1 MKDYKR
7 EPNNKEMELK
17 RKNEENIELLLA
29 AAKAAPNADV
39 KNRWKSLAQQG
50 IVQPKQRSEAWFAAR
65 KGRLTGSRWSSFFFI
80 SDEAEFNL
88 FHDRIFGHLN
98 EDGVRVYA
106 PGEVFD
112 AASQKRMSYGVDFE
126 DNAGGDFLYR
136 FGNCEGLETPCLDV
150 PGYPWLASSPDGVI
164 KIYDASGNFERVAY
178 EIKCPSPK
186 LCKKTGK
193 SKFKPCNTPIYYYIM
208 QIHAEMAAT
217 GTKACI
223 FTVWNC
229 VNNKSWYVKFDQQ
242 FWDYIV
248 KLAEGFRDKAFSF
261 SEFLHIKS
269 FITSYAKVICKQATA
284 LHPRGG
290 FESKFLDKSFEF

>member
-1 MKDYKR
+1 
-7 EPNNKEMELK
+7 
-17 RKNEENIELLLA
+17 
-29 AAKAAPNADV
+29 
-39 KNRWKSLAQQG
+39 
-50 IVQPKQRSEAWFAAR
+50 
-65 KGRLTGSRWSSFFFI
+65 
-80 SDEAEFNL
+80 
-88 FHDRIFGHLN
+88 
-98 EDGVRVYA
+98 
-106 PGEVFD
+106 
-112 AASQKRMSYGVDFE
+112 
-126 DNAGGDFLYR
+126 
-136 FGNCEGLETPCLDV
+136 
-150 PGYPWLASSPDGVI
+150 
-164 KIYDASGNFERVAY
+164 
-178 EIKCPSPK
+178 
-186 LCKKTGK
+186 
-193 SKFKPCNTPIYYYIM
+193 
-208 QIHAEMAAT
+208 MAAT